1 MLDSAAWLTREAGEC
16 VADRAGAVYHKLA
29 RAGPVRLDAMI
40 FALAAELSGAEG
52 SGIHEVVSDFQQR
65 WLAILGDVSG
75 RSVQR
80 ASEDLAPLIQSM
92 FPDGEP
98 VWAASRQHSPDV
110 MMRRDPQT
118 GGLTWVL
125 GELHLACNTLENRTA
140 FSTHALDTVAMTRLT
155 EQDMAAGRVVA
166 LFSRRSEHVTPRAFP
181 PLASHLP
188 DLYRYWSFTADRTMP
203 PEDAQECSSTEIE
216 VAAAN
221 GGLVARAPSWE
232 APLTEVLGDLLTALV
247 ANRFRILEP
256 AAHIPRVAIDS
267 LVVVRER
274 WRFDARRLVGGHS
287 DPKLAVER
295 CIRAVR
301 DAGVPRHVFTL
312 SAAERKPVYIDFESP
327 ALQRLFAHLVRRAEA
342 QRRTIDVTEMM
353 PRPDEL
359 WIETEQGAMT
369 SELRLAVVRS
379 GPAARRAWIPRR

>member
-1 MLDSAAWLTREAGEC
+1 MQLDGDRGRRRQWWLG
-16 VADRAGAVYHKLA
+16 
-29 RAGPVRLDAMI
+29 
-40 FALAAELSGAEG
+40 
-52 SGIHEVVSDFQQR
+52 
-65 WLAILGDVSG
+65 
-75 RSVQR
+75 
-80 ASEDLAPLIQSM
+80 
-92 FPDGEP
+92 
-98 VWAASRQHSPDV
+98 
-110 MMRRDPQT
+110 
-118 GGLTWVL
+118 
-125 GELHLACNTLENRTA
+125 N
-140 FSTHALDTVAMTRLT
+140 
-155 EQDMAAGRVVA
+155 
-166 LFSRRSEHVTPRAFP
+166 
-181 PLASHLP
+181 
-188 DLYRYWSFTADRTMP
+188 
-203 PEDAQECSSTEIE
+203 
-216 VAAAN
+216 
-221 GGLVARAPSWE
+221 RAPSSE

-301 DAGVPRHVFTL
+301 DAGAPRHVFTL

-327 ALQRLFAHLVRRAEA
+327 ALQRLFPPLVRRAEA